1 MEKITPLLADSLLK
15 RIRSI
20 ERTSNVSPL
29 EVNQEREALLDQMRN
44 LIVNHTTNKD

>member
-1 MEKITPLLADSLLK
+1 MEKITPLLADALLK

-20 ERTSNVSPL
+20 ERTSNVSSL
-29 EVNQEREALLDQMRN
+29 EVNQERDLLLDQMRN